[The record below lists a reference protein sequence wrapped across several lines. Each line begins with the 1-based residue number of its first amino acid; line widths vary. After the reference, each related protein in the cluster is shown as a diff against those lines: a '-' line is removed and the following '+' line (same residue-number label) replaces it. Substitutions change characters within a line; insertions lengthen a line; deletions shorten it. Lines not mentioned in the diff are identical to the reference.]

1 MAKGYGSYFCPFIRK
16 ATGFPEP
23 PSRVLL
29 VSPWP
34 EVAHV
39 GTLAARE
46 VGKNEGQDYYGQH
59 ITWGP
64 DISLPTQKQASVS
77 EEEVENGFGGGI

>member
-46 VGKNEGQDYYGQH
+46 VGKNEGQH